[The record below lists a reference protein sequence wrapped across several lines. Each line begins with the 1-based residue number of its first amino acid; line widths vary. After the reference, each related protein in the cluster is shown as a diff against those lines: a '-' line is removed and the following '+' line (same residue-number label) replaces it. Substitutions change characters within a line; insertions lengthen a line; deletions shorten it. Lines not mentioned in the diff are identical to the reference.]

1 MENNNYNVSSFQ
13 SDVYQ
18 KQAKLVTNPA
28 ADTTIRVFMAW
39 YPSDKNI
46 QIKPQ
51 KLESPERHGFT
62 VVEWGGT
69 KTESR

>member
-1 MENNNYNVSSFQ
+1 
-13 SDVYQ
+13 
-18 KQAKLVTNPA
+18 
-28 ADTTIRVFMAW
+28 MAW

-51 KLESPERHGFT
+51 KLESSERHGFT